1 MPWMT
6 ITWVG
11 VAGYVVGAPLIWHI
25 EQWWLDRKLREF
37 RWIYHLCFFTAVAGS
52 YFAYTWWV
60 PPLFLLGLVIASGL
74 VQVVAFEV
82 CRLILSPLRVRHGI
96 SAGSPWTQDV
106 QLKREIEIEAR
117 RRGLDMNKP
126 ISDQTPDERAK
137 LSELTQEYENRLH
150 QIGWAMWRRD
160 EL

>member
-25 EQWWLDRKLREF
+25 EQWWLDRKLREV
-37 RWIYHLCFFTAVAGS
+37 RWIYHMSFFTAIAGS

-60 PPLFLLGLVIASGL
+60 PLLFLLGLVIASGL
-74 VQVVAFEV
+74 MQVVASEF
-82 CRLILSPLRVRHGI
+82 CRLILTPLRIRRSI
-96 SAGSPWTQDV
+96 SAGAPWTQHV

-126 ISDQTPDERAK
+126 IADQTPDEQAR
-137 LSELTQEYENRLH
+137 LSELTQEYEARLH
-150 QIGWAMWRRD
+150 KSGLDMWRRD
-160 EL
+160 KR